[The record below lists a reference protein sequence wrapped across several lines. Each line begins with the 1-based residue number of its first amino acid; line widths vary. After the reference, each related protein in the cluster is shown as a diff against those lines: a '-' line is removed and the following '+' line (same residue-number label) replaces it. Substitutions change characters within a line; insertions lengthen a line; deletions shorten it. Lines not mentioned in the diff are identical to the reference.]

1 LEVIVNKRSKR
12 RPLHT
17 VPISSDAL
25 RDYVTL
31 LLQSSPKI
39 RESYAKHHADWGR
52 YDQDGNEIQTEVPN
66 GPSFMDAIH
75 RPKTCLSLIVKQPS
89 SINEALASVC
99 LREMESA
106 HSTVRFVDDQTLV
119 VIAEC
124 VKLVRPVRRHKKA
137 KELVE
142 HQFSLI
148 AEPHFSKGVP
158 ARIIKSFCEA
168 TADLPLHEQVLILDA
183 TLEAVRFG
191 LSGYIESIRRAH
203 VWCSAAKISPILI
216 DILEQHPEVANLD
229 ANIVYRLSRTPM
241 SQPRTMIKLLNRIT
255 SEDAAV
261 YAIGMMDYAWREKFF
276 HAYKRLYTDIESTR
290 VRDRVL
296 GILSSYLNFSTLAN
310 EQRVVYLNAMTS
322 LDAKRRAI
330 GSAVYDADSVVDI
343 ECLKMAIDQLSVSES
358 DRVYLL
364 AGLSYAVSHCYG
376 TVKDIESYLAEPTE
390 DKTLLN

>member
-1 LEVIVNKRSKR
+1 MNKRSKR

-25 RDYVTL
+25 RDYVEL
-31 LLQSSPKI
+31 LLQSSLEA
-39 RESYAKHHADWGR
+39 RESYAKHHPHWAR
-52 YDQDGNEIQTEVPN
+52 YDQDGNEIQTEAPD

-124 VKLVRPVRRHKKA
+124 VKLVKPARRPKKA
-137 KELVE
+137 EQLVE
-142 HQFSLI
+142 HQLSLI
-148 AEPHFSKGVP
+148 AGPHANRRLQIKIV
-158 ARIIKSFCEA
+158 KSFCEG
-168 TADLPLHEQVLILDA
+168 TADLPLHEQVLILGTILDA
-183 TLEAVRFG
+183 VAFCTSNIVDALDPLALCG
-191 LSGYIESIRRAH
+191 P
-203 VWCSAAKISPILI
+203 AKMAPTII

-229 ANIVYRLSRTPM
+229 ANIVYRLSRMPM
-241 SQPRTMIKLLNRIT
+241 SQSRTMIKLLNRIT
-255 SEDAAV
+255 SDDAAV
-261 YAIGMMDYAWREKFF
+261 YAIDMMDYAWREKFF
-276 HAYKRLYTDIESTR
+276 HAYKRLYPSIESTR

-296 GILSSYLNFSTLAN
+296 GILCSYLKFSSLAN